1 MDVTPTAT
9 ELISLFERGELA
21 SQMARRFGMSGGGD
35 IHVLEEHCIKLHN
48 SGSIDLLA
56 LVEGDSLQQLS
67 DGNFFM
73 ASYFLCRLLPELDE
87 TPERMMRC
95 IDGLVIR
102 GGQDLAAN
110 EPNAAFRTWCE
121 RAPLRAKEVIAAA
134 NEGHELACQYLSFAL
149 EAIED
154 LVETRRIAF
163 EYEGVCRQSALAA
176 LGRIKHL
183 DSESCAQTF
192 AILNKVLDRGIED
205 SVKASVL
212 DTAMRILAADF
223 DFSHADAEQ
232 LVSRLTDSPDRFTVH
247 QCARS
252 LWAYRPTLTKK
263 MVSLLLDALVQLD
276 SANKGTVK
284 ELDLGLR
291 ALLEHGHEDA
301 AVSFVTKL
309 LSNSKNK
316 LDLESLD
323 SFTRTLFSGP
333 SELLSQVVVQWL
345 ELGNP
350 RLCRGLAEAV
360 EGPGLDGAPLYLKAE
375 HLALSPATQLFICR
389 KAIGWFFF
397 KPTTAASVLVSVLRA
412 CEEDTAQE
420 IRVLLI
426 DPLLQNYGGVR
437 EYLEGIAPE
446 DSAYKSVAW
455 ALAQNEVDISAQ
467 CLVPLILEL
476 QPSEHHR
483 RIENMRI
490 SDQFRDGHKQ
500 AESSS
505 VLLSMVSRSVLLYGN
520 RSTSFVDDG
529 DGKLR
534 PFEINLQSHGIS
546 FEMPRME
553 IIDPVGLDYTL
564 RTFRNERMEK

>member
-205 SVKASVL
+205 SVKASEIGR
-212 DTAMRILAADF
+212 ASCR
-223 DFSHADAEQ
+223 ER
-232 LVSRLTDSPDRFTVH
+232 VSRLV
-247 QCARS
+247 
-252 LWAYRPTLTKK
+252 
-263 MVSLLLDALVQLD
+263 
-276 SANKGTVK
+276 
-284 ELDLGLR
+284 
-291 ALLEHGHEDA
+291 
-301 AVSFVTKL
+301 
-309 LSNSKNK
+309 
-316 LDLESLD
+316 
-323 SFTRTLFSGP
+323 
-333 SELLSQVVVQWL
+333 
-345 ELGNP
+345 
-350 RLCRGLAEAV
+350 
-360 EGPGLDGAPLYLKAE
+360 
-375 HLALSPATQLFICR
+375 
-389 KAIGWFFF
+389 
-397 KPTTAASVLVSVLRA
+397 
-412 CEEDTAQE
+412 
-420 IRVLLI
+420 
-426 DPLLQNYGGVR
+426 
-437 EYLEGIAPE
+437 
-446 DSAYKSVAW
+446 
-455 ALAQNEVDISAQ
+455 
-467 CLVPLILEL
+467 
-476 QPSEHHR
+476 
-483 RIENMRI
+483 
-490 SDQFRDGHKQ
+490 
-500 AESSS
+500 
-505 VLLSMVSRSVLLYGN
+505 
-520 RSTSFVDDG
+520 
-529 DGKLR
+529 
-534 PFEINLQSHGIS
+534 
-546 FEMPRME
+546 
-553 IIDPVGLDYTL
+553 
-564 RTFRNERMEK
+564 